1 MAGMTQQGQHTM
13 DLVRGI
19 NAEVSA
25 RTGYKAYHY
34 MSDPGDGLR
43 IVFGD
48 EVVPTPAEAYAKI
61 LGIREAVNAGVW
73 DKWNCR
79 HHDCPVSYLTEGE
92 RDEHEKQAAHWKLPP
107 RA

>member
-1 MAGMTQQGQHTM
+1 MGMTKQGEHTM
-13 DLVRGI
+13 GLVRGV
-19 NAEVSA
+19 NAEILA
-25 RTGYKAYHY
+25 RTGYQAYQY
-34 MSDPGDGLR
+34 TSDPGDGLR

-61 LGIREAVNAGVW
+61 LAIREAVNAGVW

-79 HHDCPVSYLTEGE
+79 HHACPRAYLTEGE
-92 RDEHEKQAAHWKLPP
+92 RDEHERVARHWKLPP